1 MSPPHRHPP
10 HIFAVSTGS
19 SEPIYRQLLEQLRR
33 LVAGGQLQAGDEI
46 PSVRELAG
54 ALGVNP
60 MTVSKAFSLMEA
72 QGLLE
77 RRRGMGMVVASANV
91 GASSHDSRLE
101 LLRPG
106 LQRIAKEARQLELQ
120 PLAVVALLQTLM
132 ERPQE

>member
-1 MSPPHRHPP
+1 MSPPRRHPP
-10 HIFAVSTGS
+10 TLFAVSTGS

-33 LVAGGQLQAGDEI
+33 LVAGGQLQAGDEM
-46 PSVRELAG
+46 PSVRELAS

-77 RRRGMGMVVASANV
+77 RRRGMGMVVSSANA

-106 LQRIAKEARQLELQ
+106 LQRIAQEARQLELQ

-132 ERPQE
+132 ESPQE

>member
-1 MSPPHRHPP
+1 MSPPRRHPP
-10 HIFAVSTGS
+10 TLFTVSTGS

-33 LVAGGQLQAGDEI
+33 LVAGGQLQAGDEM
-46 PSVRELAG
+46 PSVRELAS

-77 RRRGMGMVVASANV
+77 RRRGMGMVVASANA

-106 LQRIAKEARQLELQ
+106 LQRIAQEARQLELQ

-132 ERPQE
+132 ESPQE

>member
-1 MSPPHRHPP
+1 MSPPRRHPP
-10 HIFAVSTGS
+10 TLFAVSTGS

-33 LVAGGQLQAGDEI
+33 LVAGGQLQAGDEM
-46 PSVRELAG
+46 PSVRELAS

-60 MTVSKAFSLMEA
+60 MTVSKSFSLMEA

-77 RRRGMGMVVASANV
+77 RRRGMGMVVSSASA

-106 LQRIAKEARQLELQ
+106 LQRIAQEARQLELQ

-132 ERPQE
+132 ESPQE